1 MKKIIFMIILFTFFL
16 CNVEAFSI
24 DVDKID
30 LNSRSKQLTDEL
42 DKAYKIDVSGFDSKI
57 NNDSNIVNLTKEF
70 VSISL
75 SSDDKQ
81 AKKEKLVENL
91 YVSNSNG
98 FDTLTG
104 SMAIDLYL
112 DRLDNLKIKADTIKD
127 IKTSTINDNDIMAFA
142 YLDDCETEYGTK
154 DIIMAFWLKYN
165 DSEYGL
171 YYPWLT
177 IEDDLEEY
185 FSSVIEKEDDGN
197 IIGGSY
203 SRLSI
208 DGDSNE
214 VSKDVLNNL
223 YEKNKNSVVQITGM
237 NSNGLGAYGSGFF
250 ITEGVVVTSWNLF
263 RQILT
268 DSNYVY
274 VNDVSGNTYE
284 VLGVV
289 AAQSDYDVVVLK
301 LNKVVGTSVIFGSSE
316 SLQETDKIFMINSMA
331 NSNFS
336 IKYGTFLSQENGRLK
351 NMFLLN
357 ESDVGASIFNEKGE
371 VVAIN
376 TGDLLNSDLSYA
388 NSTVYLHKLQDVLA
402 KQGYEKIVYTSL
414 DLFRENYYV
423 NVMNE
428 SIRKNVDDKVWD
440 KYKKIGNIEDNISL
454 ELVKSS
460 YKDEILSLRYK
471 NKADKMLDSI
481 YLISNF
487 VEELNSQGFRLT
499 YEDNN
504 KKIYKNDKYKIVIKD
519 NFNYLIVLMM
529 GI

>member
-1 MKKIIFMIILFTFFL
+1 VKKIIFMIILFTFFL

-274 VNDVSGNTYE
+274 
-284 VLGVV
+284 L
-289 AAQSDYDVVVLK
+289 
-301 LNKVVGTSVIFGSSE
+301 
-316 SLQETDKIFMINSMA
+316 
-331 NSNFS
+331 
-336 IKYGTFLSQENGRLK
+336 
-351 NMFLLN
+351 
-357 ESDVGASIFNEKGE
+357 
-371 VVAIN
+371 
-376 TGDLLNSDLSYA
+376 
-388 NSTVYLHKLQDVLA
+388 
-402 KQGYEKIVYTSL
+402 
-414 DLFRENYYV
+414 
-423 NVMNE
+423 
-428 SIRKNVDDKVWD
+428 
-440 KYKKIGNIEDNISL
+440 
-454 ELVKSS
+454 
-460 YKDEILSLRYK
+460 
-471 NKADKMLDSI
+471 
-481 YLISNF
+481 
-487 VEELNSQGFRLT
+487 
-499 YEDNN
+499 
-504 KKIYKNDKYKIVIKD
+504 
-519 NFNYLIVLMM
+519 
-529 GI
+529 